1 MVEINGPVVQLDRTL
16 VYETRGQRFE
26 SSRVRQK
33 EKSMFECKF
42 CGKSFKRE
50 KTLIAHMCEQKRRF
64 TNKDSKYVRLG
75 FLAYNRFYEIS
86 QRGTKQRTYE
96 DFSKS
101 NYYTAFTKFGKYIIE
116 VNAIDPEKF
125 IDFVITSGVKLDKWC
140 SDTVYETYIRELNK
154 KETAERAVERGILLM
169 QQWGMENDRPFNVF
183 FREISK
189 PRAIHWIKSGRI
201 SPWIIFNSMSGTE
214 LLNSFNDHELNLINE
229 YLEPTFWTRKF
240 EVRKDDVIF
249 VKEILEKAGI

>member
-1 MVEINGPVVQLDRTL
+1 
-16 VYETRGQRFE
+16 
-26 SSRVRQK
+26 
-33 EKSMFECKF
+33 MFECKF
-42 CGKSFKRE
+42 CNRSFKRE

-86 QRGTKQRTYE
+86 QAVGSKKRTYE
-96 DFSKS
+96 SFAKS
-101 NYYTAFTKFGKYIIE
+101 SYYTAFTKFGKYIID

-140 SDTVYETYIRELNK
+140 SDAVYETYIIELNK

-169 QQWGMENDRPFNVF
+169 QQWGMENDRPYNVF

-201 SPWIIFNSMSGTE
+201 SPWIIFNSASGSE

-229 YLEPTFWTRKF
+229 YLEPTFWSRKF
-240 EVRKDDVIF
+240 QVRNEDVLF
-249 VKEILEKAGI
+249 VKQVLETAKI

>member
-1 MVEINGPVVQLDRTL
+1 
-16 VYETRGQRFE
+16 
-26 SSRVRQK
+26 
-33 EKSMFECKF
+33 
-42 CGKSFKRE
+42 
-50 KTLIAHMCEQKRRF
+50 MCEQKRRF

-86 QRGTKQRTYE
+86 QAVGSKKRTYE
-96 DFSKS
+96 SFAKS
-101 NYYTAFTKFGKYIIE
+101 SYYTAFTKFGKHIID

-140 SDTVYETYIRELNK
+140 SDAVYETYIRELNK

-169 QQWGMENDRPFNVF
+169 QQWGMENDRPYNVF

-201 SPWIIFNSMSGTE
+201 SPWIIFNSTSGSE
-214 LLNSFNDHELNLINE
+214 LLNSFNDHELNLVNE
-229 YLEPTFWTRKF
+229 YLEPTFWSRKF
-240 EVRKDDVIF
+240 QVRNEDVLF
-249 VKEILEKAGI
+249 VKQVLETAKI